1 MIRHGL
7 SLDQLKE
14 KLRAEIDAA
23 AETARAGFV
32 TLNAGQALV
41 YGRKLREAE
50 LILADPDAVQLGEV
64 PHIAVEAEENN
75 VSLFEAA
82 VTIVTTEHHWSQ
94 ASVEIERRRMLAKRA
109 VDQAITPQEA
119 RLAAVID
126 WSFVSP

>member
-7 SLDQLKE
+7 SLDQLKS
-14 KLRAEIDAA
+14 KLRAEIDNA
-23 AETARAGFV
+23 AERARAGFV

-50 LILADPDAVQLGEV
+50 LILAAPDAVQLGEV
-64 PHIAVEAEENN
+64 PHVVVEAEERG
-75 VSLFEAA
+75 VGLFEAA

-94 ASVEIERRRMLAKRA
+94 VSVEIERRRLLAKRA

-119 RLAAVID
+119 RLAAAID
-126 WSFVSP
+126 WSTISL